1 MKPEKTTAVTSYAI
15 RHQLEALQRMID
27 ASECTPED
35 NFASQK
41 EIARLMQRHSLVPDA
56 LESPGITP
64 DPTSGRYHV
73 ESDPIVE
80 DYFHRSRDPYGTKR
94 EARNPGVELVSSAL
108 SLALYLDGPGARA
121 EEAVTRFIEMF
132 EATEPGRLRIQ
143 VFDALMSYTAFHA
156 KALPAPLLSRI
167 SELYDA
173 NPELATTTKND
184 FVRSF
189 LELRESEAGGPG
201 PLTQGA

>member
-1 MKPEKTTAVTSYAI
+1 
-15 RHQLEALQRMID
+15 MID
-27 ASECTPED
+27 APECTPED

-41 EIARLMQRHSLVPDA
+41 EIARLMQRHGLVPDA

-64 DPTSGRYHV
+64 DPPGDPYRV
-73 ESDPIVE
+73 ESVPI
-80 DYFHRSRDPYGTKR
+80 RSRAPYGTKR
-94 EARNPGVELVSSAL
+94 EVRNPGAELVSSAL

-121 EEAVTRFIEMF
+121 EQAVTRFIEMF
-132 EATEPGRLRIQ
+132 EATEPGRLRVQ

-167 SELYDA
+167 AELYDA

-184 FVRSF
+184 FVQSF
-189 LELRESEAGGPG
+189 LELRESEAG
-201 PLTQGA
+201 